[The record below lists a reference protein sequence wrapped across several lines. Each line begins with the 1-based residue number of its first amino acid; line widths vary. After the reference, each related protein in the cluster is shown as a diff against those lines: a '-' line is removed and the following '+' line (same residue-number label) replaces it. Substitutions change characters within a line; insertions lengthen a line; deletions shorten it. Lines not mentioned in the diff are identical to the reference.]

1 LQEFFWC
8 WDWVR
13 EQCLPMMDGATGATF
28 GMMKSGSRGSGGSC
42 GVICIAESMV
52 RRGMSGESCGENTGM

>member
-1 LQEFFWC
+1 
-8 WDWVR
+8 
-13 EQCLPMMDGATGATF
+13 MMDGATGATF